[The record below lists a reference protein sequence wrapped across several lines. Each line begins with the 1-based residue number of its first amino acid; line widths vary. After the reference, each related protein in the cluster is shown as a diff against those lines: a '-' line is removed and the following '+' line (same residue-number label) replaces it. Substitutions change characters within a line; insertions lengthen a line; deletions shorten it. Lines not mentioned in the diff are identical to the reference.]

1 MSNEH
6 FGDDRYV
13 HRYPGGAPEQSPTAP
28 AGTFYDPYSGPRPGD
43 TQVIDTPPAHR
54 SRRGGAAMIVSAAL
68 VAGALAGL
76 GGAAGYD
83 ALDDD
88 ARSTTVIERN
98 TLPSTAQSEVKV
110 TDGSVESVAGKL
122 LPSVVQINV
131 ASAAGGGNGTG
142 IIMST
147 DGEILT
153 NNHVVEVAAEGGS
166 ITVLLPDG
174 STADAAI
181 VGRDP
186 ATDVAVIKAENVS
199 GLTPADFGSSDDLSI
214 GEEVV
219 AIGSPFGLE
228 NTVTSGIVSA
238 LNRPVSSSN
247 GPGGDSSVFP
257 AVQTDAAINPGN
269 SGGPLVDMSGNV
281 IGINSAIQTA
291 SDSTSQG
298 GSIGL
303 GFAIPIDL
311 ARAIAGQI
319 LDGEKPTHAK
329 IGVSV
334 SDNLAGDQ
342 ITGTGARVEEVL
354 PDSAGEEAGLEV
366 GDVVIAIDGQ
376 RVTSSDG
383 LVALIR
389 SYRPGTEVTLT
400 YLREDDEPQE
410 ARVVLDSDG
419 GEMQP

>member
-1 MSNEH
+1 
-6 FGDDRYV
+6 
-13 HRYPGGAPEQSPTAP
+13 
-28 AGTFYDPYSGPRPGD
+28 
-43 TQVIDTPPAHR
+43 
-54 SRRGGAAMIVSAAL
+54 MIVSAAL